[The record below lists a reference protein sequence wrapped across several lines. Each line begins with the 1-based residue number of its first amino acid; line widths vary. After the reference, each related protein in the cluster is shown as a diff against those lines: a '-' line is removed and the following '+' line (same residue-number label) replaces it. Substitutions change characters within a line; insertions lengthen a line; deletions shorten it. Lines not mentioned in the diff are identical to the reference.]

1 MHTSKSLANFF
12 QLLDLDRKQ
21 LFFKN
26 YLDIFTFDQ
35 ILDRLKSYLKHA
47 DDFFGTLDD
56 MTFHLNLVSD
66 TLITYGRRN

>member
-35 ILDRLKSYLKHA
+35 ILDRL
-47 DDFFGTLDD
+47 
-56 MTFHLNLVSD
+56 NL
-66 TLITYGRRN
+66 T